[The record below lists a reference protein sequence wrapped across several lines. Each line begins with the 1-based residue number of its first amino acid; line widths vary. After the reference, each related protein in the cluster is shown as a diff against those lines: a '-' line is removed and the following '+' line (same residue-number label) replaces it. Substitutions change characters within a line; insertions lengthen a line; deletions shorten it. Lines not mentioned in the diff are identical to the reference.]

1 MEILFMKIQV
11 IKNKNIN
18 DYLEWSVWTCEESQF
33 DWEYSDEEH
42 CYIISGE
49 VDITFN
55 NELIKIKSGD
65 YVIFPK
71 GLQCFWNVL
80 SPIKKYYI
88 FK

>member
-18 DYLEWSVWTCEESQF
+18 DYLEWSVWTCEKSQF

-55 NELIKIKSGD
+55 NELIKIKTGD

-71 GLQCFWNVL
+71 GLQCSWNVL